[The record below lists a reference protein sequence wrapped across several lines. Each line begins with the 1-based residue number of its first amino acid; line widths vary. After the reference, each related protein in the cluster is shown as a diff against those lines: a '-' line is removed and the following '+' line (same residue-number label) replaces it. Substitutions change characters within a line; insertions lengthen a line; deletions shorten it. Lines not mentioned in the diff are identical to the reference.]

1 MPNVEGVPLEGP
13 ARPVVEVPEVT
24 ELDMTPEEFEAEN
37 EADTARFRSESDAA
51 KAMLDRFKSQLATAE
66 EKLAAA
72 DDGEEATLYA
82 RLKEEGV
89 NEAEKTEI
97 LARIVAIQ
105 KELEPLR
112 QAYESKQQL
121 FERSRSA
128 FETKFGPYERTIQ

>member
-1 MPNVEGVPLEGP
+1 MEELASQKPIQPSI
-13 ARPVVEVPEVT
+13 EVPEVT
-24 ELDMTPEEFEAEN
+24 ELDMTPEEFAAEN
-37 EADTARFRSESDAA
+37 EADEARFRSEADAA
-51 KAMLDRFKSQLATAE
+51 KAMLDRFKSQLAAAE

-82 RLKEEGV
+82 RLKEDGV
-89 NEAEKTEI
+89 SEAEKAEV
-97 LARIVAIQ
+97 LAKIVSVQ

-112 QAYESKQQL
+112 QTYEAKRQL